1 MRTLRTVARATD
13 ATVWPRRRLSSP
25 PVRLRATAPPATR
38 ALSVLAL
45 ALWLACTC
53 TRPLL
58 PPRLA
63 GLHRTRVWTGERAA
77 RLIAELHGKQVAPRS
92 SLVADYGA
100 RGELRVYVSL
110 YQDDAE
116 AFGVLGTMIGGMRSG
131 RTPFSPPQQET
142 AGSGR
147 WLTFGPGGHNEL
159 WVSQGRLYW
168 LQGLPDAVQQ
178 AAAELPPPV
187 AGNWT

>member
-1 MRTLRTVARATD
+1 MRR
-13 ATVWPRRRLSSP
+13 
-25 PVRLRATAPPATR
+25 
-38 ALSVLAL
+38 SVTLAL
-45 ALWLACTC
+45 ILATSLVACAHP
-53 TRPLL
+53 PL
-58 PPRLA
+58 PNRLA

-92 SLVADYGA
+92 SMVADYGA
-100 RGELRVYVSL
+100 RGELRAHVSL
-110 YQDDAE
+110 YRDDAE
-116 AFGVLGTMIGGMRSG
+116 AFGVLGKMIGGMRSG
-131 RTPFSPPQQET
+131 RTPFSPPQQES
-142 AGSGR
+142 AGAGR

-168 LQGLPDAVQQ
+168 LQGLADAVQQ